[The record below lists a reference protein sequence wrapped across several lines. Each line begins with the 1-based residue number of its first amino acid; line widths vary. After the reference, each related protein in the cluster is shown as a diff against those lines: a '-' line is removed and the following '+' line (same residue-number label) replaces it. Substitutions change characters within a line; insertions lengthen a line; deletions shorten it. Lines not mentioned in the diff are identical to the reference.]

1 MSEHILNDKIRS
13 LIAVGAS
20 IAANCQPCLKHHV
33 ASSFDLGI
41 DRKEI
46 LEAIEVGKAV
56 RTGAAGSMDKLVAE
70 LKKNDPDS
78 CSSSA
83 EPGNCCCSN

>member
-1 MSEHILNDKIRS
+1 MSENILNDKTRS

-20 IAANCQPCLKHHV
+20 IAANCQPCLKHHL
-33 ASSFDLGI
+33 AKAQELGI
-41 DRKEI
+41 NSQEI

-70 LKKNDPDS
+70 MKRNDLNL
-78 CSSSA
+78 CASSGDA
-83 EPGNCCCSN
+83 QGCCCN

>member
-1 MSEHILNDKIRS
+1 MSENILDDQTRS

-33 ASSFDLGI
+33 GRALELGI
-41 DRKEI
+41 DKGKI
-46 LEAIEVGKAV
+46 AEAIEVGKAV

-70 LKKNDPDS
+70 MKRNDLNACASTGDS
-78 CSSSA
+78 QA
-83 EPGNCCCSN
+83 CCCN